1 MKRRKRKYKLR
12 MNRADLGSMPEALN
26 QPRALSPQMFGG
38 IQGALPWANGM
49 LYWPTLDDASE
60 MDDYDRAAV
69 MRAARYLYKNSG
81 VIRKAVRD
89 IWLLQGCL
97 MPIPTTQDR
106 DWNRK
111 ARAAFLA
118 RVASPAAFDVTGKL
132 SWKTMQAWAER
143 KTSIDGD
150 CLCVLA
156 RGLDGGGMVA
166 WYSAPKIITPPGL
179 GKEDGWNQG
188 VKTNAQG
195 RPVAYGLETA
205 PGRCIVIPAGCAI
218 LYQRDPD
225 PAVPRGE
232 SDLIHAIRHG
242 VDIAEIH
249 GFTKASVKLSAAV
262 GFVETKTEADKAPGM
277 AAAIGGK
284 KKPGC
289 DEKPENPAQS
299 FEVVTGGGAR
309 VVSLAPGRDLKA
321 IYDQRPSPNV
331 AAFIRDLLAE
341 IAYGVGL
348 DAEVLYDI
356 NTLGSAAARL
366 ILSKLRRWI
375 DERKDAREVYM
386 NRIYRH
392 VLALE
397 MEAGRLPRC
406 KDPAWENV
414 AWVGQRDLTIDLG
427 REGGLAINLI
437 REGLADADRWTLA
450 TEGMTAESILDRR
463 ADLLRR
469 AHEIAESS
477 GIPITELL
485 PGAIGST
492 HAAHDVHPGP
502 PPEDDEPENAGNGE
516 KSKRDGGKN
525 I

>member
-1 MKRRKRKYKLR
+1 
-12 MNRADLGSMPEALN
+12 
-26 QPRALSPQMFGG
+26 
-38 IQGALPWANGM
+38 
-49 LYWPTLDDASE
+49 
-60 MDDYDRAAV
+60 
-69 MRAARYLYKNSG
+69 
-81 VIRKAVRD
+81 
-89 IWLLQGCL
+89 
-97 MPIPTTQDR
+97 
-106 DWNRK
+106 
-111 ARAAFLA
+111 
-118 RVASPAAFDVTGKL
+118 
-132 SWKTMQAWAER
+132 MQAWAER

-502 PPEDDEPENAGNGE
+502 PPEDDEPENAGNGG
-516 KSKRDGGKN
+516 KSKRDGGEN